1 MLAHL
6 SGFVIACLG
15 WIPPLAIYFAKR
27 HQSPFVRHHAS
38 EAANFQ
44 ITLLLGYIFAW
55 VILIVLGI
63 TFPALSWI
71 GSLLVGLVWII
82 AIVFGVIGANS
93 ANKGT
98 WYRYP
103 MSIRL
108 LK

>member
-6 SGFVIACLG
+6 SGFIIACLG

-27 HQSPFVRHHAS
+27 NTSPYVRHHAS

-44 ITLLLGYIFAW
+44 ITLLIPYIFAG
-55 VILIVLGI
+55 VVFIGLGI
-63 TFPALSWI
+63 FFPSLSWI
-71 GSLLVGLVWII
+71 GSLLIALIWIVS
-82 AIVFGVIGANS
+82 IVFGVLGANG
-93 ANKGT
+93 ANKGA

-103 MSIRL
+103 ISIRL

>member
-27 HQSPFVRHHAS
+27 NQSPFVRHHAS

-44 ITLLLGYIFAW
+44 ITLLIPYLFAW
-55 VILIVLGI
+55 VVFIGLGI
-63 TFPALSWI
+63 FFPELSWI
-71 GSLLVGLVWII
+71 GSLLIALIWIVS
-82 AIVFGVIGANS
+82 IVFGVLGANS

-103 MSIRL
+103 VSIRL

>member
-1 MLAHL
+1 
-6 SGFVIACLG
+6 
-15 WIPPLAIYFAKR
+15 
-27 HQSPFVRHHAS
+27 VRQHAA

-44 ITLLLGYIFAW
+44 ITLLIGYIFAW

-63 TFPALSWI
+63 TFPALVWI
-71 GSLLVGLVWII
+71 GSLLVGVVWVV
-82 AIVFGVIGANS
+82 AIVFGVLGANS

-103 MSIRL
+103 LSIRL

>member
-27 HQSPFVRHHAS
+27 NQSQFVRHHAS

-44 ITLLLGYIFAW
+44 ITMLIPYVFAG
-55 VILIVLGI
+55 VAFFGLGI
-63 TFPALSWI
+63 FFPNLSWI
-71 GSLLVGLVWII
+71 GYLLIALVWILS
-82 AIVFGVIGANS
+82 IVFGVIGAS
-93 ANKGT
+93 GANKGT

-103 MSIRL
+103 ASIRL